1 MNEILKFD
9 RVYYEKYNTSRI
21 NVENGILV
29 LKEHCE
35 ILKIDGTKYGYRKA
49 VVQLD
54 QTDLYNLMKLWETQ
68 INGYLKGA
76 GIPPITIVYG
86 NKIYPKTIIHNS
98 TNASIIKIKS
108 VWINDENKPILQLWL
123 E

>member
-9 RVYYEKYNTSRI
+9 CVYYEKYNTCRI
-21 NVENGILV
+21 NIENGILV

-35 ILKIDGTKYGYRKA
+35 ILKIDGTKYSYRKA
-49 VVQLD
+49 VVQLG
-54 QTDLYNLMKLWETQ
+54 QSDLCNLMKLWETQ
-68 INGYLKGA
+68 LNGYLKGE
-76 GIPPITIVYG
+76 GIPPITILYG
-86 NKIYPKTIIHNS
+86 NKIYPKTIIHNP

-108 VWINDENKPILQLWL
+108 VWINDENKPFLQLWL

>member
-21 NVENGILV
+21 NIENGILF
-29 LKEHCE
+29 LKEYCK

-49 VVQLD
+49 VVHLD
-54 QTDLYNLMKLWETQ
+54 QPDLCNLIKLWEIE
-68 INGYLKGA
+68 INGYLKGE
-76 GIPPITIVYG
+76 GIPPITILYG
-86 NKIYPKTIIHNS
+86 NKICPTTIIHNP
-98 TNASIIKIKS
+98 TDVSIIKIKS
-108 VWINDENKPILQLWL
+108 VWINDENKPFLQLWL